1 MALSVSAAE
10 HVVEAGTNLVFDGE
24 TLLQD
29 DHKALTNGTT
39 TLVVNGGGTV
49 TIKEGITGWSAA
61 SGVFACAIRLEETN
75 STLVLKNWYAFKTL
89 AGRISGKGVVRC
101 DSGNNGLAWTNAPHT
116 VLSGDL
122 TGFTGS
128 LELGDMQLAV
138 TKAQKVAFSRVSGK
152 QKDAWTGAGLELA
165 SGVELKTK
173 ELEGDIWVRGAD
185 GTSAFAF
192 GKASENAALRTF
204 GAVALEGTDPA
215 GVLPRLTVS
224 TNAAGVSA
232 VTLRGGNF
240 GRVEGAAG
248 PVRIAGETHLYKPA
262 SNMSFTVANGGKLEY
277 GNAAVLRA
285 ADPVLWLD
293 AARTNTL
300 QQYVVADKNGQYS
313 AVYTNDYPLVRRWN
327 DRRAGQTALYGLNP
341 YGKGYLYLYPYLVR
355 EACNGQAVL
364 SFGRQSGTLEKKYA
378 FADSK
383 GQTPDWAWTVS
394 ENRRL
399 PFNRAVPV
407 KTTVMMYSSANGGG
421 GTLLGGYK
429 LANEGNA
436 SDLKEG
442 ETFDDGAT
450 TLDSLADFFSRNWG
464 GDRVLNRTD
473 VPVRLD
479 GAKAETEEQRKLNGT
494 WQILT
499 LDSVKENGE
508 GVPVRALGT
517 LTDDGAN
524 CGGQIY
530 GEILLFTNALTAV
543 QRLAAEAYLAAK
555 WRVPGYELAL
565 RHVQVEDG
573 GVFAADTAFLPNG
586 MGLGRDLAFTVDAT
600 GTVVDALRLGA
611 AEVDAYQGGTVTVD
625 FGTEKPQAGVYRLI
639 SAGRIHRLDAAKWT
653 LKTEPLNGRK
663 VLLAWE
669 KDASGQVMTG
679 LSVKVVAQGFALH
692 FR

>member
-1 MALSVSAAE
+1 M
-10 HVVEAGTNLVFDGE
+10 
-24 TLLQD
+24 
-29 DHKALTNGTT
+29 
-39 TLVVNGGGTV
+39 
-49 TIKEGITGWSAA
+49 
-61 SGVFACAIRLEETN
+61 
-75 STLVLKNWYAFKTL
+75 
-89 AGRISGKGVVRC
+89 
-101 DSGNNGLAWTNAPHT
+101 
-116 VLSGDL
+116 
-122 TGFTGS
+122 
-128 LELGDMQLAV
+128 
-138 TKAQKVAFSRVSGK
+138 
-152 QKDAWTGAGLELA
+152 
-165 SGVELKTK
+165 
-173 ELEGDIWVRGAD
+173 
-185 GTSAFAF
+185 
-192 GKASENAALRTF
+192 
-204 GAVALEGTDPA
+204 
-215 GVLPRLTVS
+215 
-224 TNAAGVSA
+224 
-232 VTLRGGNF
+232 
-240 GRVEGAAG
+240 
-248 PVRIAGETHLYKPA
+248 
-262 SNMSFTVANGGKLEY
+262 
-277 GNAAVLRA
+277 
-285 ADPVLWLD
+285 
-293 AARTNTL
+293 
-300 QQYVVADKNGQYS
+300 
-313 AVYTNDYPLVRRWN
+313 
-327 DRRAGQTALYGLNP
+327 
-341 YGKGYLYLYPYLVR
+341 
-355 EACNGQAVL
+355 
-364 SFGRQSGTLEKKYA
+364 
-378 FADSK
+378 
-383 GQTPDWAWTVS
+383 
-394 ENRRL
+394 
-399 PFNRAVPV
+399 
-407 KTTVMMYSSANGGG
+407 
-421 GTLLGGYK
+421 
-429 LANEGNA
+429 
-436 SDLKEG
+436 
-442 ETFDDGAT
+442 
-450 TLDSLADFFSRNWG
+450 
-464 GDRVLNRTD
+464 
-473 VPVRLD
+473 PVRLD